1 MIARLKQALVM
12 LLLGAVLSGGV
23 GTYVYFKLKGEVQAE
38 ISTLETRLEATQGV
52 LRNIQASAVRR
63 EEVRRDIDREGAE
76 IRREIEDVKQSSE
89 ESRDYLAEPVPLGV
103 RSALERA
110 YRLSVPSTGEP
121 PDSE

>member
-1 MIARLKQALVM
+1 MLAKLKQALVM
-12 LLLGAVLSGGV
+12 ILLGAVLSGAV

-38 ISTLETRLEATQGV
+38 ITTLETRLEATQGV
-52 LRNIQASAVRR
+52 LRNIQESAVRR
-63 EEVRRDIDREGAE
+63 EEVRDRIDAEGTA

-110 YRLSVPSTGEP
+110 YRLSVPSTGES
-121 PDSE
+121 PDSK